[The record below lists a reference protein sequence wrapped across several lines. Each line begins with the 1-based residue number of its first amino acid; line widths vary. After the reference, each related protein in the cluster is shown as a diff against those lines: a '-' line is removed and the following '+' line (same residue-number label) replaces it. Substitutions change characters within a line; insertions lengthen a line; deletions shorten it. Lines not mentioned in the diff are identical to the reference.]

1 VALPSKADLLKLDV
15 ATRLDL
21 IEALWDSIAND
32 EVAASQLPLTEAER
46 AMLDERLREY
56 REDPEAGQPWAE
68 VRSEFLKLIVRPSAK
83 RDIAEADAY

>member
-1 VALPSKADLLKLDV
+1 MLSNADLLKLDV

-32 EVAASQLPLTEAER
+32 ETAATQLPLTEAER

-56 REDPEAGQPWAE
+56 REDPEAGQSWAE
-68 VRSEFLKLIVRPSAK
+68 VRSEILKQRCASDGLATSASS
-83 RDIAEADAY
+83 DNF